1 MSEFIPKNYLETEL
15 QAAHADRSKFNEFLK
30 TFVRSHVFV
39 PSATDISI
47 DPGSFQP
54 VLLDKNGERR
64 MVVFTAKERA
74 KVIAHIGTF
83 GQELLTATL
92 IKRMPPGTGLVV
104 NPGLDVGFDIGAE
117 GLKRMSDG
125 FF

>member
-1 MSEFIPKNYLETEL
+1 
-15 QAAHADRSKFNEFLK
+15 
-30 TFVRSHVFV
+30 
-39 PSATDISI
+39 
-47 DPGSFQP
+47 
-54 VLLDKNGERR
+54 